1 MMPPTWFNLNTFT
14 APFQLITDTY
24 GIPNYKEVNPTY
36 FGIVSFPF
44 EFGVMFG
51 DIGHGGMILLGA
63 ILLILF
69 PDQITKIG
77 GGGFV
82 KIRYML
88 CLMGIFAT
96 FMGFLYND
104 FMSIPL

>member
-36 FGIVSFPF
+36 FGMITFPM

-51 DIGHGGMILLGA
+51 DVGHGFMVLLIS
-63 ILLILF
+63 ILLIIF
-69 PDQITKIG
+69 PEKVTKMG
-77 GGGFV
+77 LGGFV
-82 KIRYML
+82 KV
-88 CLMGIFAT
+88 
-96 FMGFLYND
+96 
-104 FMSIPL
+104 